1 MSNEHIEK
9 SYENNTPEN
18 VIVTGGGS
26 GIGEAI
32 CLRLASRQRHI
43 YVVDI
48 DLNQAKRV
56 ATLINQQ
63 NFMATP
69 ILLDV
74 SDHLA
79 VLDVLNNLP
88 NSPNILINNAG
99 VSAIGNLENTT
110 EETLDRLYS
119 VNVKSIYNCAYAVIP
134 IMRRDSRGGLIIN
147 LASVAS
153 SVGVSERFAYSM
165 SKGAVLSMTMSIAK
179 DYVNSGIRCNCVS
192 PGRVHTPFVDNYLS
206 KYYDDKSSQMFAEL
220 SKSQPIGRM
229 GQPEEVAALVEYL
242 CGPQAT
248 FITGSN
254 FPIDGGFVTLNS

>member
-1 MSNEHIEK
+1 MFSERTKK
-9 SYENNTPEN
+9 SYEDNIPEN

-74 SDHLA
+74 SDHRA

-88 NSPNILINNAG
+88 NPPNILINNAG

>member
-9 SYENNTPEN
+9 SYENKAPEN

-48 DLNQAKRV
+48 DLKQAKKV
-56 ATLINQQ
+56 ATLINEQK
-63 NFMATP
+63 FLATP

-79 VLDVLNNLP
+79 VSDVLNNLP
-88 NSPNILINNAG
+88 NPPNILINNAG
-99 VSAIGNLENTT
+99 VSAIGNVENTT
-110 EETLDRLYS
+110 EETLDRIYS

-134 IMRRDSRGGLIIN
+134 IMRRSGRGGLIIN

-206 KYYDDKSSQMFAEL
+206 KHYSDKSSEMFAEL
-220 SKSQPIGRM
+220 SNSQPIGRM
-229 GQPEEVAALVEYL
+229 GQPGEVAALVEYL
-242 CGPQAT
+242 CGPHST

>member
-1 MSNEHIEK
+1 MSNKE
-9 SYENNTPEN
+9 SL
-18 VIVTGGGS
+18 TGKVALITGAS
-26 GIGEAI
+26 RGIGKEIALELSNAGADVI
-32 CLRLASRQRHI
+32 INYSSSDEKAEE
-43 YVVDI
+43 VV
-48 DLNQAKRV
+48 N
-56 ATLINQQ
+56 LIKKSGGKVHKLK
-63 NFMATP
+63 F
-69 ILLDV
+69 DV
-74 SDHLA
+74 SEEESVSAAFEEIIKINGTID
-79 VLDVLNNLP
+79 
-88 NSPNILINNAG
+88 ILINNAG
-99 VSAIGNLENTT
+99 VSAIGNVENTT
-110 EETLDRLYS
+110 EETLDHLYS

>member
-1 MSNEHIEK
+1 MSSERTKK
-9 SYENNTPEN
+9 SYEDNIPEN

-63 NFMATP
+63 TFMATP

-74 SDHLA
+74 SDHRA

-179 DYVNSGIRCNCVS
+179 DYLNSGIRCNCVS

-206 KYYDDKSSQMFAEL
+206 KHYSDKSSEMFAEL

-242 CGPQAT
+242 CGAQAT